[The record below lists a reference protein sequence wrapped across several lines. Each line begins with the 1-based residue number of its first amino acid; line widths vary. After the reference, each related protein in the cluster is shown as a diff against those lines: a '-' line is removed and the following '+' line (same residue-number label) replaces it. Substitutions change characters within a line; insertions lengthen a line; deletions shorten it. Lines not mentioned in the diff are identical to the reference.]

1 MENTL
6 VIRRNQQ
13 FLGILF
19 IMISAIGFGTTPTLS
34 AMMENAGLGIWDRLA
49 IRYVGATLFML
60 PILLYTKRSF
70 KIPRHLLSKVIFN
83 AVFSFGLTGTLL
95 FLAYQHTTSALA
107 TTIHFMY
114 PLIVIL
120 LCILTGTEKITMPV
134 VLLALVAFAGLVI
147 ISEPWKSYSTNL
159 IGPLL
164 AFASA
169 VTFAWYVMFVNN
181 KEVKKIDGFVLIFIL
196 VLCAGIMAT
205 IIALVVKVGQ
215 KEPATIIVSRAIP
228 SSLVMILFSTLGPVL
243 LFNIGNRKIGG
254 TTSSILSMLEPITAI
269 ILGVVVLGEQMHWT
283 FAIGAPMI
291 LISALAI
298 SNVKLKSAN
307 SV

>member
-1 MENTL
+1 
-6 VIRRNQQ
+6 
-13 FLGILF
+13 
-19 IMISAIGFGTTPTLS
+19 
-34 AMMENAGLGIWDRLA
+34 
-49 IRYVGATLFML
+49 
-60 PILLYTKRSF
+60 
-70 KIPRHLLSKVIFN
+70 
-83 AVFSFGLTGTLL
+83 
-95 FLAYQHTTSALA
+95 
-107 TTIHFMY
+107 
-114 PLIVIL
+114 
-120 LCILTGTEKITMPV
+120 
-134 VLLALVAFAGLVI
+134 
-147 ISEPWKSYSTNL
+147 
-159 IGPLL
+159 
-164 AFASA
+164 
-169 VTFAWYVMFVNN
+169 MFVNN

-205 IIALVVKVGQ
+205 IIALVVKMGQ
-215 KEPATIIVSRAIP
+215 KEPTTIMLSKAIP